1 MEQLSI
7 LTINVREESNSLI
20 SFITPEYFN
29 SYLERLPLNGRGAC
43 SDEIV
48 NPNTLAIITIAAV
61 LNFLKANMADAL
73 TDMKIKIALSP
84 EYCSNIPI
92 ISAIVIGRRGG
103 INKNYNTNGARYLA
117 KTHPPPTSQMYSR
130 NASMKGFAPAFLN
143 LSMLV
148 SAPKATIAIV
158 RRNVSI

>member
-7 LTINVREESNSLI
+7 LTINVREESNSFI

-61 LNFLKANMADAL
+61 VNFLKANMADAH
-73 TDMKIKIALSP
+73 TGMKVKIALSP

-103 INKNYNTNGARYLA
+103 INKYYRTNGAKYFDRA
-117 KTHPPPTSQMYSR
+117 HPPAISQM
-130 NASMKGFAPAFLN
+130 
-143 LSMLV
+143 
-148 SAPKATIAIV
+148 
-158 RRNVSI
+158 